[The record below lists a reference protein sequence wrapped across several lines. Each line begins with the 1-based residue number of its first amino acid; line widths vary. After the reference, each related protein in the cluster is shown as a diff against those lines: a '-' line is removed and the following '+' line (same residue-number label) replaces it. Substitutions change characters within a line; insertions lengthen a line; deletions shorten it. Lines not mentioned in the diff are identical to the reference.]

1 MQYSTFDSSRDRIWV
16 AIGCSLIPLVPSCW
30 GESHVHPMSIP
41 CPSHVHPM
49 SIMSIMSIPCP
60 STATFF
66 QPALPNQALL
76 ELALKPQGAD
86 LFPRSMAMD
95 QDQRVAWW
103 NVVESN
109 WLGNEGW
116 FMPQKKD
123 IAGIE
128 YQTLT
133 CLCISIPFNTIQY
146 HSIPIA
152 SLAALASLASR
163 NPWDLPWLHS
173 HRSPT

>member
-1 MQYSTFDSSRDRIWV
+1 MKYSRFDSSRDRLWV
-16 AIGCSLIPLVPSCW
+16 AIGCSLIPMVPSCW
-30 GESHVHPMSIP
+30 GESHVHPMS
-41 CPSHVHPM
+41 
-49 SIMSIMSIPCP
+49 
-60 STATFF
+60 TATLF
-66 QPALPNQALL
+66 QPVLPNQALL

-116 FMPQKKD
+116 FMPPKKD

-128 YQTLT
+128 YQMLT
-133 CLCISIPFNTIQY
+133 CLCISIPFNTNSIIGSIGIIGIKEPLRLALTAFIQK
-146 HSIPIA
+146 S
-152 SLAALASLASR
+152 
-163 NPWDLPWLHS
+163 
-173 HRSPT
+173 